1 MSKIGRASVAIFLLA
16 ALPGLVHAIN
26 GSVTCTVASTV
37 LTFNAYDPISGA
49 ADTLPTGTI
58 TVTCNSTSNG
68 STVLTYNLTLP
79 PPAPGPSRVMTSG
92 ANNLNYDL
100 YTDSGRTT
108 VWNTANPLTCSYTL
122 PKNGANQQNTCSFYG
137 RISGGQDVP
146 AGTYTQS
153 GIAVGGTYS
162 CNPVPS
168 SGC

>member
-1 MSKIGRASVAIFLLA
+1 MNKVRCALLA
-16 ALPGLVHAIN
+16 VLLPAAFPGLVHAIN
-26 GSVTCTVASTV
+26 GTVTCSVLSTV
-37 LTFNAYDPISGA
+37 LTFNAYDPIGGA
-49 ADTLPTGTI
+49 AVTLPTGTI
-58 TVTCNSTSNG
+58 TVTCTSTSNG

-108 VWNTANPLTCSYTL
+108 VWNTANPLTCSFTL
-122 PKNGANQQNTCSFYG
+122 PKNGTNQQNTCSFYG
-137 RISGGQDVP
+137 RISSGQDAA

-153 GIAVGGTYS
+153 GIAVGGTYT